1 MFLGINPHQVARQVS
16 RRNHRG
22 RPCYAFASSTTEG
35 MLLSME
41 SHEEQKR
48 ALLLDIDPRIEF
60 FHEQPWTL
68 DLLSGE
74 IQPSRKHFTMVKG
87 VLRVFYT
94 PDFYVRFRDGR
105 VMVLEVK
112 PEAVSAEL
120 QEKYTRV
127 AQLLQEHGCE
137 FRVLTGD
144 CITPELLVNCAYL
157 KRTFA
162 EYLKPSLPSVLKILS
177 ALAEQKKV
185 WRVEALAENTP
196 HGVFDVYI
204 GLAHG
209 VFKADLSKDIL
220 TPEATVQAAVG
231 DLSHLQLGLV

>member
-1 MFLGINPHQVARQVS
+1 MFLGISPHQVARKVS

-41 SHEEQKR
+41 SYAEQQR
-48 ALLLDIDPRIEF
+48 ALLLDIDPRVEF

-74 IQPSRKHFTMVKG
+74 IQPSRKHFTTKKG
-87 VLRVFYT
+87 VLRALYT
-94 PDFYVRFRDGR
+94 PDFYVRFRDGK

-112 PEAVSAEL
+112 PEAVSPTL
-120 QEKYTRV
+120 QEKYTRA

-137 FRVLTGD
+137 FRVQTSD

-162 EYLKPSLPSVLKILS
+162 EYLRPTLPSVLRRLS
-177 ALAEQKKV
+177 DLAEQQQV
-185 WRVEALAENTP
+185 WHVENLAKNTP

-204 GLAHG
+204 GLANG
-209 VFKADLSKDIL
+209 VFKADLFKDLL